1 MSRILVISDIHGYTE
16 GVRILLDQAGYVP
29 GSDELFLLGDFIDY
43 DPTTWKALKDIRELI
58 ENGAKAILGNLEQWL
73 LSRKKDKEIPNEYLS
88 DLELLERLPFYLL
101 QDSYL
106 FVHAGL
112 RPGISLEKQ
121 LPSDLTGIRQE
132 FWNSKETFMYS
143 IVFGHT
149 PTHLMGAKPG
159 ELWHASGKL
168 GIDTGAK
175 HGFRL
180 TLVDINGRISY
191 SVSTSRNNL
200 YGDFRQTV
208 CKNRKENG

>member
-16 GVRILLDQAGYVP
+16 GVHILLKQAGYVP
-29 GSDELFLLGDFIDY
+29 GSDQLFLLGDFIDY
-43 DPTTWKALKDIRELI
+43 DPATWKALKDIRKLI

-73 LSRKKDKEIPNEYLS
+73 LSRKKEKKIPNEYLS
-88 DLELLERLPFYLL
+88 DLEMLDRLPFYLL
-101 QDSYL
+101 HDSYL

-112 RPGISLEKQ
+112 RPGIPLEKQ
-121 LPSDLTGIRQE
+121 LPNDLTGIRQE
-132 FWNSKETFMYS
+132 FWSNKEVLMYS

-175 HGFRL
+175 HGLRL
-180 TLVDINGRISY
+180 TLVDIYDQIAY

-200 YGDFRQTV
+200 YGNFRQTTW
-208 CKNRKENG
+208 KK